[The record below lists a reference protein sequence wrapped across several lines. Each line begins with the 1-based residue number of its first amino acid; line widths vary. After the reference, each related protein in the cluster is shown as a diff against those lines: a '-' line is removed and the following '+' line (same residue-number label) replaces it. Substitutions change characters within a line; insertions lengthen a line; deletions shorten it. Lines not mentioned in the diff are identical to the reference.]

1 MIDTEKHA
9 AELQELNQNLNI
21 YKESIREI
29 SEDIIDNQVSK
40 YPIFIA
46 SREETNLGK
55 QIIDKEEL
63 ALEWSINA
71 STLEE
76 FVRRKI
82 VLENKLEAF
91 KKSYKDPR
99 KFLCVFT
106 LLTENAGFIYL
117 PYDEEE

>member
-29 SEDIIDNQVSK
+29 SDEIIDNQVSK
-40 YPIFIA
+40 YPVFIA

-82 VLENKLEAF
+82 VLDNKLEAF
-91 KKSYKDPR
+91 KKSYKNPR
-99 KFLCVFT
+99 KYLCVFA

>member
-1 MIDTEKHA
+1 MLDTKEHA
-9 AELQELNQNLNI
+9 TDLQELNQNLQI

-29 SEDIIDNQVSK
+29 AEEILDNQVSK
-40 YPIFIA
+40 YPVFIA
-46 SREETNLGK
+46 TREDVNLGK

-76 FVRRKI
+76 FVSRKI
-82 VLENKLEAF
+82 VLEDKLETF
-91 KKSYKDPR
+91 RKNYKDPR
-99 KFLCVFT
+99 KFVCVFA
-106 LLTENAGFIYL
+106 LIKEHAGFIYL

>member
-29 SEDIIDNQVSK
+29 SEEIIDNQVSK

-55 QIIDKEEL
+55 KIIDKEEL

>member
-29 SEDIIDNQVSK
+29 SEEIIDNQVSK
-40 YPIFIA
+40 YPVFIA

-82 VLENKLEAF
+82 VLDNKLEAF

-99 KFLCVFT
+99 KYLCVFA

>member
-21 YKESIREI
+21 YKESMREI
-29 SEDIIDNQVSK
+29 SDEIIDNQVSK
-40 YPIFIA
+40 YPLFIA

-82 VLENKLEAF
+82 ILEKKLEAF

-99 KFLCVFT
+99 KFLCVFA

>member
-1 MIDTEKHA
+1 MIDTKKHA

-29 SEDIIDNQVSK
+29 SEEIIDNQVSK
-40 YPIFIA
+40 YPVFIA

-76 FVRRKI
+76 FIRRKI
-82 VLENKLEAF
+82 VLENKLDAF

-99 KFLCVFT
+99 KFLCVFA

-117 PYDEEE
+117 PYDDEE

>member
-29 SEDIIDNQVSK
+29 SDEIIDNQVSK
-40 YPIFIA
+40 YPVFIA

-82 VLENKLEAF
+82 VLDNKLEAF

-99 KFLCVFT
+99 KYLCVFA

>member
-29 SEDIIDNQVSK
+29 SEEIIDNQISK

-99 KFLCVFT
+99 KFLCVFA

>member
-1 MIDTEKHA
+1 MIDTKKHA

-29 SEDIIDNQVSK
+29 SEEIIDNQVSK
-40 YPIFIA
+40 YPVFIA

-76 FVRRKI
+76 FIRRKI

-99 KFLCVFT
+99 KFLCVFA

>member
-29 SEDIIDNQVSK
+29 SEEIIDNQVSK

-46 SREETNLGK
+46 SRDETNLGK

>member
-29 SEDIIDNQVSK
+29 SEEIINNQVSK
-40 YPIFIA
+40 YPVFIA

-82 VLENKLEAF
+82 VLENKLDAF
-91 KKSYKDPR
+91 KKSYKDPK
-99 KFLCVFT
+99 KFLCVFA

>member
-29 SEDIIDNQVSK
+29 SDEIIDNQVSK

>member
-1 MIDTEKHA
+1 MLDTKEHA
-9 AELQELNQNLNI
+9 ADLQELNQNLQI

-29 SEDIIDNQVSK
+29 AEEILDNQVSK
-40 YPIFIA
+40 YPLFIA
-46 SREETNLGK
+46 SREEVNLGK

-76 FVRRKI
+76 FVSRKI
-82 VLENKLEAF
+82 VREEKLDAF
-91 KKSYKDPR
+91 RKNYKDPR
-99 KFLCVFT
+99 KFVCVFA
-106 LLTENAGFIYL
+106 LIKENAGFIYL